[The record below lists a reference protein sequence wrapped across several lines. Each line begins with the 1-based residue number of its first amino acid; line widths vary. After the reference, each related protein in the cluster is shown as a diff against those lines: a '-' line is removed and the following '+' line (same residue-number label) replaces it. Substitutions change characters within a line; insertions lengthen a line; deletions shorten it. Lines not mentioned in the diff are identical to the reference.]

1 MSERVVIIGGD
12 SGGMS
17 AVSQIR
23 RGRPDAEVVALER
36 GRWTS
41 YSACGIPYVVGGV
54 VKGGVERLVART
66 PERHRELGTDVRIGH
81 EAMAIDLD
89 ARAVDVRD
97 PDDGTYRLDYDH
109 LLIATGGTPIRP
121 PLPGI
126 DLPFVHGVQT
136 LDDAVD
142 LLEHAEGRCQDVVVV
157 GSGYIGLEMAE
168 AFVQRGCSVT
178 VIEQQAQPMVT
189 LDPDMGTL
197 VAEALLEQGVK
208 LRCGVGV
215 TGFEPGAVLT
225 TDGAIDA
232 DLVVL
237 GIGVGPNS
245 KLAVEAGLAVG
256 VKDAI
261 RVDERQE
268 TSCPGVWAA
277 GDCCESRH
285 LVSDRPVHFALGTYA
300 NKQGR
305 VAGINIGG
313 GDAVFPGVLGTAIT
327 KICSR
332 EIARTGLNEGEAEA
346 AGFDAVA
353 SRIESTTT
361 AGYFPDAEPMTV
373 KVVVERGS
381 GRVLGAQIVGG
392 DGAAKR
398 IDTCAAAITAGMTAQ
413 QVLDLDLAYAPP
425 FSGVWDPIAV
435 AARQALKLL

>member
-1 MSERVVIIGGD
+1 
-12 SGGMS
+12 
-17 AVSQIR
+17 
-23 RGRPDAEVVALER
+23 
-36 GRWTS
+36 
-41 YSACGIPYVVGGV
+41 
-54 VKGGVERLVART
+54 
-66 PERHRELGTDVRIGH
+66 
-81 EAMAIDLD
+81 
-89 ARAVDVRD
+89 
-97 PDDGTYRLDYDH
+97 
-109 LLIATGGTPIRP
+109 
-121 PLPGI
+121 
-126 DLPFVHGVQT
+126 
-136 LDDAVD
+136 
-142 LLEHAEGRCQDVVVV
+142 
-157 GSGYIGLEMAE
+157 
-168 AFVQRGCSVT
+168 
-178 VIEQQAQPMVT
+178 
-189 LDPDMGTL
+189 
-197 VAEALLEQGVK
+197 
-208 LRCGVGV
+208 
-215 TGFEPGAVLT
+215 
-225 TDGAIDA
+225 
-232 DLVVL
+232 
-237 GIGVGPNS
+237 
-245 KLAVEAGLAVG
+245 
-256 VKDAI
+256 
-261 RVDERQE
+261 
-268 TSCPGVWAA
+268 VWAA

-332 EIARTGLNEGEAEA
+332 EIARTGLNQGEAEA

-373 KVVVERGS
+373 KLVVERDS

>member
-54 VKGGVERLVART
+54 VKGVERLVART

-268 TSCPGVWAA
+268 TSSPGVWAA

-332 EIARTGLNEGEAEA
+332 EIARTGLNEGESEA

-398 IDTCAAAITAGMTAQ
+398 IDTCATAITAGMTAQ

-435 AARQALKLL
+435 AAREALKLL